1 MLAEEFTLEDL
12 FVAKVKGAIR
22 TGQEKGREELL
33 RKELQDGVIDI
44 QTAAKYLNVSVKEA
58 EELLQVAE

>member
-12 FVAKVKGAIR
+12 FVAKVKGAI
-22 TGQEKGREELL
+22 EKGRVELL
-33 RKELQDGVIDI
+33 REELQDGVIDI

-58 EELLQVAE
+58 KKLLQAVE